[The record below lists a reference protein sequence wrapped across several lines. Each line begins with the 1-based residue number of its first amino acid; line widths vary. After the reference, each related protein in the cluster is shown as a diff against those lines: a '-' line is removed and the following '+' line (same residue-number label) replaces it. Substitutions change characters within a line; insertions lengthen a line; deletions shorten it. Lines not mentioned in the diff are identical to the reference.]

1 MKQRAALLFCLMLL
15 LGGCGARQ
23 APVQPQNQ
31 IEIQYESGVYDRE
44 AVIESMQVKSVQDGY
59 AVTFRFARADGL
71 PLNQLPCYQLGE
83 IQNPYRLVLSGNFVA
98 DSLEDEQVSTGALS
112 CYKCQKDGLTQI
124 YLQTGSAGYFSVQ
137 ENGDAL
143 TVTLSATSQETSQ
156 AFYYSMTYDGAAAMA
171 QTAWRLGMTP
181 AMVAGSL
188 VYLSNDAFD
197 SLEAAQE
204 ACDRLNG
211 KYALDAALSAVQ
223 LGGASFGA
231 ASFNSEQLEQ
241 IQLLQPVPDDQQDA
255 SAYAACWV
263 YGGAYLCPY
272 DDTHALFAV
281 PDGSGSAIWLYGY
294 DGMGEP
300 LENATAAALIERAT
314 LCGQTRYLAYS
325 DQNGA
330 VYWYDAV
337 ARQASRLVL
346 SDSSDQILQLVWSQ
360 DERLYIL
367 ARVAD
372 QRQLYVWDP
381 LSDGTPQRVDL
392 TFEPGAHL
400 ASGGGLLLLQ
410 DDEDLVRLLS
420 AQGESTGAQ
429 YPAHDFALSPDGTQ
443 LICLQSGQTDELVCY
458 ALDGSAEPFVLA
470 QGQTLQIAACAPDGA
485 YLHYWRTDEEGQR
498 ILCTYR
504 FSDKVTT
511 QHGAFSS
518 DFFFSL
524 PAGWVG
530 VVRWTQDQIPVT
542 FRVHLNYG

>member
-23 APVQPQNQ
+23 TPVQPQNQ
-31 IEIQYESGVYDRE
+31 IEIQYESGVYERE
-44 AVIESMQVKSVQDGY
+44 TVIDSMQVKPVQDGY

-71 PLNQLPCYQLGE
+71 PLNQLPRYQLGE
-83 IQNPYRLVLSGNFVA
+83 IQNPYRLVLAGNFVA
-98 DSLEDEQVSTGALS
+98 DSLEDEQVSAGALS

-143 TVTLSATSQETSQ
+143 TITISATSQEASQ
-156 AFYYSMTYDGAAAMA
+156 AFYYSMTYDSAAATA

-188 VYLSNDAFD
+188 VYLSNDTYD

-211 KYALDAALSAVQ
+211 RYALDAALSAVQ

-231 ASFNSEQLEQ
+231 ASFNSEQLAQ
-241 IQLLQPVPDDQQDA
+241 IQLLQPVLDDQQDV

-263 YGGAYLCPY
+263 YGGAYLGPY
-272 DDTHALFAV
+272 DDAHALFAV
-281 PDGSGSAIWLYGY
+281 PEGSGCAIWLYGY
-294 DGMGEP
+294 DGTGEP
-300 LENATAAALIERAT
+300 LENAAASAPIERAT

-330 VYWYDAV
+330 VYWYDAA
-337 ARQASRLVL
+337 ARQASRLAL
-346 SDSSDQILQLVWSQ
+346 SDSADQILQLLWSQ

-367 ARVAD
+367 AQAAG
-372 QRQLYVWDP
+372 QRQLYLWDP
-381 LSDGTPQRVDL
+381 ISGGSPQMVDL
-392 TFEPGAHL
+392 TFVPGVHL

-410 DDEDLVRLLS
+410 DDEDRVHLLS

-429 YPAHDFALSPDGTQ
+429 YPAHDFTLSPDGTR
-443 LICLQSGQTDELVCY
+443 LICLQSGQTDELVCHV
-458 ALDGSAEPFVLA
+458 LDGSTEPFVLA
-470 QGQTLQIAACAPDGA
+470 QGQAFQIAAYAPDGA
-485 YLHYWRTDEEGQR
+485 YLHYWRTDDDGQQV
-498 ILCTYR
+498 LCTYR

-511 QHGAFSS
+511 EHGAFSS
-518 DFFFSL
+518 DFFFAL

-530 VVRWTQDQIPVT
+530 VVKWTQDQIPVT
-542 FRVHLNYG
+542 FRIHLNYG